1 MKLKYVKVAMFIL
14 IATILSTCLV
24 MVSINTEHKQ
34 IEYIEIPENRKQET
48 PKIYIEGDLYMNDK
62 SEIGTFKVK
71 YESDSI
77 KLDKY
82 ATLKIQGSS
91 SIVYGKKN
99 YTIKFYNDE
108 NCLDKFKVDFGWGR
122 ESKYVLKANW
132 VDKTHSRN
140 IVTARLAAQVQKKYN
155 VLSNTPNN
163 GLIDGFPVEVYLN
176 NEFYGLYTLNI
187 PKDEWLYGMDDK
199 NKNHIIM
206 VGEEYTQETLFK
218 NLDIGKWQ
226 NQLGDNSLETQ
237 KKFLRLSDFIIN
249 STDEEFKK
257 HFDQY
262 LNLDSSL
269 NYYVLCNILN
279 ISDNVAKNLIFVTYN
294 GKVWYPTL
302 YDLDTSFGAYYN
314 GTNLYEPNYIVPLE
328 NNTFFKRFN
337 QLFSKEI
344 ADRYFELRKNILS
357 EENIINE
364 IDKFYSQI
372 DQSSLEKEQ
381 EKWQDIPGY
390 DITQMKDFIK
400 QRLPYIDQLMRSRY
414 PQEINTQ
421 KKKN

>member
-1 MKLKYVKVAMFIL
+1 MKFKYIKVAIFIL
-14 IATILSTCLV
+14 IATILSACLV
-24 MVSINTEHKQ
+24 IVSINTENKQ
-34 IEYIEIPENRKQET
+34 TEYREIPENKRIET
-48 PKIYIEGDLYMNDK
+48 PRVYIEGDLYMKNK

-77 KLDKY
+77 KFDKY
-82 ATLKIQGSS
+82 ATLKIQGSTS
-91 SIVYGKKN
+91 ATFDKKN
-99 YTIKFYNDE
+99 YTIKFFNDE
-108 NCLDKFKVDFGWGR
+108 DCLDKFKVNFGWGR

-155 VLSNTPNN
+155 LLPNTPNH

-187 PKDEWLYGMDDK
+187 PKDEWLYGMDNK
-199 NKNHIIM
+199 NPNHIIM
-206 VGEEYTQETLFK
+206 VAEQTSPGTLFK
-218 NLDIGKWQ
+218 ELNTDDWVNELD
-226 NQLGDNSLETQ
+226 DNSPAV
-237 KKFLRLSDFIIN
+237 KKKMLRLIDFAMN
-249 STDEEFKK
+249 ATDKEFKK
-257 HFDQY
+257 DFEKY
-262 LNLDSSL
+262 YNLDATL
-269 NYYVLCNILN
+269 NYYVLCHALN
-279 ISDNVAKNLIFVTYN
+279 IADNRAKNVIFITYN

-302 YDLDTSFGAYYN
+302 YDLDTSFGTYYH
-314 GTNLYEPNYIVPLE
+314 GLELYPIDNTVKTDE
-328 NNTFFKRFN
+328 NTFFKRFN

-364 IDKFYSQI
+364 IDKFYLQI
-372 DQSSLEKEQ
+372 DPSSLEKEQ

-390 DITQMKDFIK
+390 DINQMKEYIK
-400 QRLPYIDQLMRSRY
+400 ERLPYIDQLMKSKY
-414 PQEINTQ
+414 PTNQNTQ

>member
-1 MKLKYVKVAMFIL
+1 
-14 IATILSTCLV
+14 
-24 MVSINTEHKQ
+24 
-34 IEYIEIPENRKQET
+34 
-48 PKIYIEGDLYMNDK
+48 
-62 SEIGTFKVK
+62 
-71 YESDSI
+71 
-77 KLDKY
+77 
-82 ATLKIQGSS
+82 
-91 SIVYGKKN
+91 
-99 YTIKFYNDE
+99 
-108 NCLDKFKVDFGWGR
+108 
-122 ESKYVLKANW
+122 
-132 VDKTHSRN
+132 
-140 IVTARLAAQVQKKYN
+140 
-155 VLSNTPNN
+155 
-163 GLIDGFPVEVYLN
+163 
-176 NEFYGLYTLNI
+176 
-187 PKDEWLYGMDDK
+187 
-199 NKNHIIM
+199 M
-206 VGEEYTQETLFK
+206 VGEEYTQESLFN

-269 NYYVLCNILN
+269 NFYVLCNILN